1 MANENPFSSIVPVK
15 EEFGSVYIQVAPDK
29 DKESLFKAINQA
41 IETNLIVNVDLNK
54 IRSIIDNATNE
65 FEEIGPIFEYYNE
78 EYDNYIVL
86 KTQPLKATVMIK
98 KEGIEF
104 GFRPSLNLI
113 KYKLKQSGVLFGIK
127 DDVIQMIVEK
137 KILEEHITVAEGV
150 PPETGE
156 NGTIEYKISL
166 ERDYTPKLLENGSVD
181 YRDIHSYTLVKEG
194 DIIAVRTP
202 PGSGKP
208 GKSVLGDDIAATPGK
223 PYTLNASENI
233 IVSEDGDQLIAAK
246 SGIISRQDNT
256 LFLKDYFE
264 IERDVDFEVGNIDF
278 PGKIIIN
285 GNVKPGF
292 EVTSDSDI
300 LIHGEVEGA
309 IIRSNNGTVQIE
321 KGIIGRGHAHIYAK
335 KRINVNFA
343 QNCKLETEGVINVT
357 TSLLH
362 CEALCT
368 DLLTDSQNSTIIGGV
383 TEAFRSIEIGNT
395 GNEDGTHTE
404 LIVDDKERAELMEKK
419 KKLVEALDQLEKL
432 FLPAERDF
440 RAKNS
445 MIKKLGGNVSPK
457 IKQEYAK
464 SANRVKSIKSKI
476 DLVTAN
482 IQSVDKALEESST
495 GEGYIV
501 INGKVFPG
509 TTVRLY
515 KTKKDIQKED
525 AGVRFKVED
534 DLLTISH
541 KK

>member
-1 MANENPFSSIVPVK
+1 MANENPFSKILPVK
-15 EEFGSVYIQVAPDK
+15 EEYGSVFIQVAPDK
-29 DKESLFKAINQA
+29 DKESLFNAINQA
-41 IETNLIVNVDLNK
+41 IETSLIVNIDLNK
-54 IRSIIDNATNE
+54 IRAIIDKASNE
-65 FEEIGPIFEYYNE
+65 FEEVGPIFEYYNE
-78 EYDNYIVL
+78 EYDNYIVI
-86 KTQPLKATVMIK
+86 KTQPLKASVMIK
-98 KEGIEF
+98 KEGLDF
-104 GFRPSLNLI
+104 GFRPSLDLI
-113 KYKLKQSGVLFGIK
+113 KYKLQKSGVLFGVS
-127 DDVIQMIVEK
+127 DSAIQTIIDK
-137 KILEEHITVAEGV
+137 KILEEHITIAEGV
-150 PPETGE
+150 PPVTGE
-156 NGTIEYKISL
+156 NGKIEYEISL
-166 ERDYTPKLLENGSVD
+166 ERDYTPKLLEDGSVD

-194 DIIAVRTP
+194 DVIARRIP
-202 PGSGKP
+202 PSSGKD
-208 GKSVLGDDIAATPGK
+208 GKSVLGDVIPATPGK

-264 IERDVDFEVGNIDF
+264 IERDVDFEVGNVDF

-292 EVTSDSDI
+292 QVTSDSDI

-309 IIRSNNGTVQIE
+309 IVRSNNGTVQIE

-362 CEALCT
+362 CDSVCT

-383 TEAFRSIEIGNT
+383 TEAYRSIEIGNT
-395 GNEDGTHTE
+395 GNDDGTRTE
-404 LIVDDKERAELMEKK
+404 LIVDDKERAELLEKK
-419 KKLVEALDQLEKL
+419 KKLAEALEQLEKL

-440 RAKNS
+440 RSKNT

-476 DLVTAN
+476 DLITSN
-482 IQSVDKALEESST
+482 IQSVDEALENSDS

-501 INGKVFPG
+501 VNNKMYPG
-509 TTVRLY
+509 TLIRLY
-515 KTKKDIQKED
+515 RTKKEIQKED

>member
-1 MANENPFSSIVPVK
+1 MANENPFSSILPVK
-15 EEFGSVYIQVAPDK
+15 EEYGSVFIQVAPDK
-29 DKESLFKAINQA
+29 DKETLFKAINQA

-54 IRSIIDNATNE
+54 IRSIIDNASNE
-65 FEEIGPIFEYYNE
+65 FEEVGPIFEYYNDE
-78 EYDNYIVL
+78 FDNYIIV
-86 KTQPLKATVMIK
+86 KTQPLKASVMIK
-98 KEGIEF
+98 KEGIDF

-113 KYKLKQSGVLFGIK
+113 KHKLTTSGVTYGVN
-127 DDVIQMIVEK
+127 DEAIQLMIDK
-137 KILEEHITVAEGV
+137 KILEEHITVAEGL
-150 PPETGE
+150 PPEPGA

-166 ERDYTPKLLENGSVD
+166 ERDYTPKLLEDGSVD

-202 PGSGKP
+202 PGPGKE
-208 GKSVLGDDIAATPGK
+208 GKSVLGDAIPATPGK
-223 PYTLNASENI
+223 AYTLNASENI
-233 IVSEDGDQLIAAK
+233 IVSEDGNQLIAAK
-246 SGIISRQDNT
+246 SGIISRQENT

-264 IERDVDFEVGNIDF
+264 IERDVDYEVGNVDF

-309 IIRSNNGTVQIE
+309 NIRSNNGTVQIE
-321 KGIIGRGHAHIYAK
+321 KGIIGRGHSHIYAK

-362 CEALCT
+362 CESYCT
-368 DLLTDSQNSTIIGGV
+368 DLITDSQNSTIIGGV

-432 FLPAERDF
+432 FLPSERDF

-445 MIKKLGGNVSPK
+445 MIKKLGGGVSPK
-457 IKQEYAK
+457 IKQEFAK

-476 DLVTAN
+476 DLVNAN

-509 TTVRLY
+509 TVIRLY
-515 KTKKDIQKED
+515 RTKKDIQKED
-525 AGVRFKVED
+525 AAVRFKVED
-534 DLLTISH
+534 DLLTLSH